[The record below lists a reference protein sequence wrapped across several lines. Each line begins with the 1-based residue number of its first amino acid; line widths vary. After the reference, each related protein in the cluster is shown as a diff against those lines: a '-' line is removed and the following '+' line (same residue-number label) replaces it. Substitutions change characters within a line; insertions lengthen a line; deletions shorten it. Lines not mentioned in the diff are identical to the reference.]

1 MLTLMPEYKCASCV
15 SPKLFELMIL
25 LPKTEILV
33 VDDLRDNLRLLSN
46 LLRSQGYEVRTAING
61 TMALRSAQSEP
72 PALILLDIN
81 MPDIDGYEVC
91 RQLKAS
97 EETRNIPIIFISALD
112 DSLDKVKAFQVGG
125 VDYITK
131 PFRVEEMLIRIET
144 QLKVQRFTQ
153 TLEQQVEQ
161 RTAELSQALHHL
173 QQAQTQLVQQEK
185 LSALGNLVAG
195 VAHEI
200 NNPIGFIAGNL
211 NEAQQRV
218 QELME
223 HLNLYRDRA
232 PEGDIANHAE
242 EIDLDYLL
250 EDLPNMIDSM
260 KMGCDRLKNI
270 STSLRTFSRADQDYK
285 VPFNIHDGIDSTI
298 LILKHRL
305 KANEQRP
312 AIEVITN
319 YGNLPQIECFPGQLN
334 QVFMNILANAIDAL
348 EESNNGRIFEEIKA
362 NPNCIKIT
370 TSAADNVVKIAIY
383 DNGKGMSEEV
393 KSKIFGHLFTTKAV
407 GKGTGLGLAIARQ
420 IVEETHGGKL
430 SFNSVLGEGTE
441 FIIEIPV

>member
-1 MLTLMPEYKCASCV
+1 
-15 SPKLFELMIL
+15 MIL

-97 EETRNIPIIFISALD
+97 EETRNIAIIFISALD
-112 DSLDKVKAFQVGG
+112 DALDKVKAFHVGG

-131 PFRVEEMLIRIET
+131 PFQVEEMLIRIET

-161 RTAELSQALHHL
+161 RTGEVSQALHHL
-173 QQAQTQLVQQEK
+173 QQAQIQLVQQEK

-250 EDLPNMIDSM
+250 EDLPKMIDSM

-270 STSLRTFSRADQDYK
+270 STSLRTFSRADKDYK

-305 KANEQRP
+305 KTNEQRP
-312 AIEVITN
+312 AIEVVTN
-319 YGNLPQIECFPGQLN
+319 YGHLPQVECFSGQLN

-348 EESNNGRIFEEIKA
+348 DESNHERRFEEIKA
-362 NPNCIKIT
+362 NPNCITIT
-370 TSAADNVVKIAIY
+370 TSVETNLVKIAIL
-383 DNGKGMSEEV
+383 DNGQGMNEEV
-393 KSKIFGHLFTTKAV
+393 KSKIFDHLFTTKAV

-420 IVEETHGGKL
+420 IVESTHGGKL
-430 SFNSVLGEGTE
+430 SCNSVLGEGTE

>member
-1 MLTLMPEYKCASCV
+1 
-15 SPKLFELMIL
+15 MIL
-25 LPKTEILV
+25 LSKTEILV

-46 LLRSQGYEVRTAING
+46 LLREQGYEVRTAING

-112 DSLDKVKAFQVGG
+112 DALDKVKAFQVGG

-161 RTAELSQALHHL
+161 RTGELSQALHHL
-173 QQAQTQLVQQEK
+173 QQAQIQLVQQEK

-223 HLNLYRDRA
+223 HLNLYRHHA

-285 VPFNIHDGIDSTI
+285 VPFNIHQGIDSTI

-305 KANEQRP
+305 KANEQHP

-348 EESNNGRIFEEIKA
+348 DESNTGCSFEEIKA
-362 NPNCIKIT
+362 SPNCITIT
-370 TSAADNVVKIAIY
+370 TSVENSLVKIAIA
-383 DNGKGMSEEV
+383 DNGKGMSEQV
-393 KSKIFGHLFTTKAV
+393 KSKIFDHLFTTKAV

-441 FIIEIPV
+441 FIIEIPL

>member
-1 MLTLMPEYKCASCV
+1 
-15 SPKLFELMIL
+15 MIL
-25 LPKTEILV
+25 LSKTEILV

-46 LLRSQGYEVRTAING
+46 LLREQGYEVRTAING

-112 DSLDKVKAFQVGG
+112 DSLDKVKAFHVGG

-131 PFRVEEMLIRIET
+131 PFQVEEMLIRIET

-161 RTAELSQALHHL
+161 RTTELSQALHHL
-173 QQAQTQLVQQEK
+173 QQAQIQLVQQEK
-185 LSALGNLVAG
+185 LSALGNLMAG

-250 EDLPNMIDSM
+250 KDLPKMIDSM

-270 STSLRTFSRADQDYK
+270 STSLRTFSRADKDYK
-285 VPFNIHDGIDSTI
+285 VPFNIHQGIDSTI

-305 KANEQRP
+305 KASEQRP

-348 EESNNGRIFEEIKA
+348 EESNTGRIFEEIEA

-370 TSAADNVVKIAIY
+370 TLAADNVVKIAIY

-393 KSKIFGHLFTTKAV
+393 KSKIFDHLFTTKAV

-430 SFNSVLGEGTE
+430 SFNTVISKGTE

>member
-1 MLTLMPEYKCASCV
+1 
-15 SPKLFELMIL
+15 MIL

-305 KANEQRP
+305 KANEQRS

>member
-1 MLTLMPEYKCASCV
+1 
-15 SPKLFELMIL
+15 MIL

-46 LLRSQGYEVRTAING
+46 LLREQGYEVRTAING

-112 DSLDKVKAFQVGG
+112 DALDKVKAFQVGG

-161 RTAELSQALHHL
+161 RTGELSQVLHHL
-173 QQAQTQLVQQEK
+173 QQAQIQLVQQEK
-185 LSALGNLVAG
+185 LSALGNLMTG

-250 EDLPNMIDSM
+250 KDLPKMIDSM

-270 STSLRTFSRADQDYK
+270 STSLRTFSRADKDYK
-285 VPFNIHDGIDSTI
+285 VPFNIHEGIDSTI

-305 KANEQRP
+305 KGNEQRP
-312 AIEVITN
+312 AIEVVTN

-348 EESNNGRIFEEIKA
+348 EESNYGLSFEEVKA
-362 NPNCIKIT
+362 NTNCITIT
-370 TSAADNVVKIAIY
+370 TSVENSLVRIAIA
-383 DNGKGMSEEV
+383 DNGKGMNEQV
-393 KSKIFGHLFTTKAV
+393 KSKIFDHLFTTKAV

-420 IVEETHGGKL
+420 IVESTHGGKL
-430 SFNSVLGEGTE
+430 SFNSVLGLGTE

>member
-1 MLTLMPEYKCASCV
+1 
-15 SPKLFELMIL
+15 MIL

>member
-1 MLTLMPEYKCASCV
+1 
-15 SPKLFELMIL
+15 MIL

-112 DSLDKVKAFQVGG
+112 DALDKVKAFHVGG

-173 QQAQTQLVQQEK
+173 QQAQIQLVQQEK
-185 LSALGNLVAG
+185 LSALGNLMAG

-250 EDLPNMIDSM
+250 KDLPKMIDSM

-270 STSLRTFSRADQDYK
+270 STSLRTFSRADKDYK
-285 VPFNIHDGIDSTI
+285 VPFNIHQGIDSTI

-312 AIEVITN
+312 AIEVITH
-319 YGNLPQIECFPGQLN
+319 YDNLPQIECFPGQLN

-348 EESNNGRIFEEIKA
+348 EESNDRQNFEKINHNSNKIIIKTSVE
-362 NPNCIKIT
+362 NQQVKI
-370 TSAADNVVKIAIY
+370 SIADNA
-383 DNGKGMSEEV
+383 KGMNEEV
-393 KSKIFGHLFTTKAV
+393 KQKIFDHLFTTKAV

-430 SFNSVLGEGTE
+430 SFNSVLGQGTE

>member
-1 MLTLMPEYKCASCV
+1 
-15 SPKLFELMIL
+15 MIL

-61 TMALRSAQSEP
+61 TMALRSAQSET

-112 DSLDKVKAFQVGG
+112 DALDKVKAFQVGG

-131 PFRVEEMLIRIET
+131 PFQVEEMLIRIET

-161 RTAELSQALHHL
+161 RTGEVSQALHHL
-173 QQAQTQLVQQEK
+173 QQAQIQLVQQEK

-250 EDLPNMIDSM
+250 EDLPKMIDSM

-285 VPFNIHDGIDSTI
+285 VPFNIHQGIDSTI

-312 AIEVITN
+312 AIEVITD

-348 EESNNGRIFEEIKA
+348 EESNDGQSFEEINH
-362 NPNCIKIT
+362 NPNKISIK
-370 TSAADNVVKIAIY
+370 TSVEYQLVKISIADNA
-383 DNGKGMSEEV
+383 KGMSEEV
-393 KSKIFGHLFTTKAV
+393 KQKIFDHLFTTKAV

-430 SFNSVLGEGTE
+430 SFNSYPLR
-441 FIIEIPV
+441 ILPR

>member
-1 MLTLMPEYKCASCV
+1 
-15 SPKLFELMIL
+15 MIL

-112 DSLDKVKAFQVGG
+112 DALDKVKAFHVGG

-161 RTAELSQALHHL
+161 RTTELSQALHHL
-173 QQAQTQLVQQEK
+173 QQVQIQLVQQEK

-232 PEGDIANHAE
+232 PEGYIANHAE

-250 EDLPNMIDSM
+250 KDLPNMIDSM

-285 VPFNIHDGIDSTI
+285 VPFNIHQGIDSTI

-305 KANEQRP
+305 KGNEQRP
-312 AIEVITN
+312 AIEVVTN

-334 QVFMNILANAIDAL
+334 QVFMNLLANAIDAL
-348 EESNNGRIFEEIKA
+348 DEFNHGRSFEEIKA
-362 NPNCIKIT
+362 NPNCITIT
-370 TSAADNVVKIAIY
+370 TSVENTRVKIAIL
-383 DNGKGMSEEV
+383 DNGKGMNEKV
-393 KSKIFGHLFTTKAV
+393 KSKIFDHLFTTKAV

-420 IVEETHGGKL
+420 IVELTHGGKL
-430 SFNSVLGEGTE
+430 GFNSVLGEGTE

>member
-1 MLTLMPEYKCASCV
+1 
-15 SPKLFELMIL
+15 MIL

-112 DSLDKVKAFQVGG
+112 DALDKVKAFQVGG

-161 RTAELSQALHHL
+161 RTGELSQALHHL
-173 QQAQTQLVQQEK
+173 QQAQIQLVQQEK
-185 LSALGNLVAG
+185 LSALGNLMAG

-250 EDLPNMIDSM
+250 KDLPKMIDSM

-270 STSLRTFSRADQDYK
+270 STSLRTFSRADKDYK
-285 VPFNIHDGIDSTI
+285 VPFNIHQGIDSTI

-312 AIEVITN
+312 AIEVITE
-319 YGNLPQIECFPGQLN
+319 YGDLPQVECFPGQLN

-348 EESNNGRIFEEIKA
+348 EESNDGQNFEGINH
-362 NPNCIKIT
+362 NPNKIIIK
-370 TSAADNVVKIAIY
+370 TSVEDQQVKISIADNA
-383 DNGKGMSEEV
+383 KGMSEEV
-393 KSKIFGHLFTTKAV
+393 KQKIFDHLFTTKAV

-430 SFNSVLGEGTE
+430 SFNSVLGQGTE

>member
-1 MLTLMPEYKCASCV
+1 
-15 SPKLFELMIL
+15 MIL

-61 TMALRSAQSEP
+61 TMALRSAQSET

-112 DSLDKVKAFQVGG
+112 DALDKVKAFQVGG

-131 PFRVEEMLIRIET
+131 PFQVEEMLIRIET

-161 RTAELSQALHHL
+161 RTGEVSQALHHL
-173 QQAQTQLVQQEK
+173 QQAQIQLVQQEK

-250 EDLPNMIDSM
+250 EDLPKMIDSM

-270 STSLRTFSRADQDYK
+270 STSLRTFSRADKDYK

-305 KANEQRP
+305 KTNEQRP
-312 AIEVITN
+312 AIEVVTN
-319 YGNLPQIECFPGQLN
+319 YGHLPQVECFSGQLN

-348 EESNNGRIFEEIKA
+348 DESNHERRFEEIKA
-362 NPNCIKIT
+362 NPNCITIT
-370 TSAADNVVKIAIY
+370 TSVETNLVKIAIL
-383 DNGKGMSEEV
+383 DNGQGMNEEV
-393 KSKIFGHLFTTKAV
+393 KSKIFDHLFTTKAV

-420 IVEETHGGKL
+420 IVESTHGGKL
-430 SFNSVLGEGTE
+430 SCNSVLGEGTE